1 MIWQI
6 HQVPIHGAN
15 VLNPGG
21 ERDQVVI
28 GILGKLPV
36 AETQLRPAL
45 LYLPDGVLLGVR
57 KDPYKKIKR
66 IRTHYRMI

>member
-6 HQVPIHGAN
+6 HQVSIHDAH

-28 GILGKLPV
+28 GIPGKLPV
-36 AETQLRPAL
+36 AERQLRPAL

-66 IRTHYRMI
+66 IRTHYRMT